1 VSPLQRRLT
10 KLEQYRQ
17 SDDVEWELDR
27 LLEKAGTS
35 RAAVMAEFGSLW
47 AYRDWLEAQGPG
59 PGLPAKPRPC
69 MPAGAASGTAA

>member
-1 VSPLQRRLT
+1 MSPLERRLT

-69 MPAGAASGTAA
+69 TPADAASGTAA

>member
-1 VSPLQRRLT
+1 MSPLERRLT

-17 SDDVEWELDR
+17 SNDAGSELDR

-35 RAAVMAEFGSLW
+35 RAAVMDEFGSLL
-47 AYRDWLEAQGPG
+47 AYRDWLLAQGPG

-69 MPAGAASGTAA
+69 TRADAASGTVA

>member
-17 SDDVEWELDR
+17 SNDAGSELDR

-35 RAAVMAEFGSLW
+35 RAAVMDEFGSLL